1 MMQEIIEAITF
12 HSNHQKESILR
23 FKTTDNCP
31 VQYPILYQTPS
42 NTTLYRTFPQNT
54 RNFSHYKA
62 PSSKPVL
69 LLFPTPF
76 IPALHC
82 VFHVVSDLVSLVVR
96 MLTCTDQR
104 ESDEDETPL
113 GSQMSREEFQ
123 LLAHEVVESALVMD
137 GVGRR
142 IRGGLV
148 VLERRT

>member
-1 MMQEIIEAITF
+1 
-12 HSNHQKESILR
+12 
-23 FKTTDNCP
+23 
-31 VQYPILYQTPS
+31 
-42 NTTLYRTFPQNT
+42 
-54 RNFSHYKA
+54 
-62 PSSKPVL
+62 
-69 LLFPTPF
+69 
-76 IPALHC
+76 
-82 VFHVVSDLVSLVVR
+82 

>member
-1 MMQEIIEAITF
+1 M
-12 HSNHQKESILR
+12 
-23 FKTTDNCP
+23 
-31 VQYPILYQTPS
+31 
-42 NTTLYRTFPQNT
+42 
-54 RNFSHYKA
+54 
-62 PSSKPVL
+62 
-69 LLFPTPF
+69 
-76 IPALHC
+76 
-82 VFHVVSDLVSLVVR
+82 SDLVSLVVR

>member
-1 MMQEIIEAITF
+1 M
-12 HSNHQKESILR
+12 
-23 FKTTDNCP
+23 
-31 VQYPILYQTPS
+31 
-42 NTTLYRTFPQNT
+42 
-54 RNFSHYKA
+54 
-62 PSSKPVL
+62 
-69 LLFPTPF
+69 
-76 IPALHC
+76 
-82 VFHVVSDLVSLVVR
+82 SDLVSLVVR
-96 MLTCTDQR
+96 RLTCTDQR